1 MYVVFYLLET
11 ISLYSQP
18 GPQVRDMFLVC
29 PRWLYQDQDL
39 ASVCVSVYII
49 QVMLLWLTSSGYMF
63 AAKLCGSTYSY
74 GIGYTL
80 PPSYAKVLQTVIT
93 ALHLLVVDF
102 WMDPHN
108 NGLAI

>member
-18 GPQVRDMFLVC
+18 GPKVRDMFLVC

-39 ASVCVSVYII
+39 ASVCVSVYIM

-74 GIGYTL
+74 GIGIL
-80 PPSYAKVLQTVIT
+80 F
-93 ALHLLVVDF
+93 LLLMPKF
-102 WMDPHN
+102 FK
-108 NGLAI
+108 LSSQLFIY